1 MFAQSI
7 MAINNKTK
15 TIMKKKSISEKALL
29 VLIFGTIIMALLSS
43 CSIDQ
48 CTEVM
53 CVEGTSS
60 GLEVTYG
67 EIEFDCGNFDV
78 GDYYR
83 LNDVRYKIASCN

>member
-15 TIMKKKSISEKALL
+15 TIMKKKSISEKAFL

-43 CSIDQ
+43 CSIGQ

-60 GLEVTYG
+60 SLEVTYG

-83 LNDVRYKIASCN
+83 LNDIRYKIVSCN

>member
-7 MAINNKTK
+7 MAINNKTT
-15 TIMKKKSISEKALL
+15 TIMKKKSISDKAFL
-29 VLIFGTIIMALLSS
+29 VLLFGTIILAILSS

-60 GLEVTYG
+60 SLEVTYG
-67 EIEFDCGNFDV
+67 EVEFDCGNFNI

-83 LNDVRYKIASCN
+83 LNDIRYRIVSCN